1 MWLAP
6 SEIYYSQD
14 SISNRFGKSTEHA
27 GVLIGETLDDIL
39 SGNCSIDD
47 IGTIEV
53 VYRYGDYISADNRR
67 LWIFKKLEELGECT
81 EIPVTIAD
89 GISPLKCAVGL
100 DIEVRGDPGGHLWRT
115 WIESASSSSEEE
127 TYPSDSD
134 DSDEEDT
141 LQRGFARM
149 SLSSYRY

>member
-39 SGNCSIDD
+39 SGDCSIDD

-53 VYRYGDYISADNRR
+53 VYRLHIGGQP
-67 LWIFKKLEELGECT
+67 K
-81 EIPVTIAD
+81 
-89 GISPLKCAVGL
+89 AV
-100 DIEVRGDPGGHLWRT
+100 DFQ
-115 WIESASSSSEEE
+115 E
-127 TYPSDSD
+127 T
-134 DSDEEDT
+134 
-141 LQRGFARM
+141 
-149 SLSSYRY
+149 